1 MSQSTLWA
9 QKSVNYDIFD
19 SGEEELLKDGLLSSE
34 IFIKVFLKFLVA
46 QSVTLLV
53 LREIRAVDLVAVIR

>member
-19 SGEEELLKDGLLSSE
+19 SWEEEILKDGLLPSE
-34 IFIKVFLKFLVA
+34 ICIKVFLKLLVA
-46 QSVTLLV
+46 QSVTLLI
-53 LREIRAVDLVAVIR
+53 LSEIRAVDLEAVIR